1 MDRDSSCEGISD
13 QGWWDFM
20 LTSLQSREEAAAA
33 SALPITRTSA
43 REVMLSAP
51 FQHPGPGPA
60 SDRMDPVPESR
71 SHGQQKTA

>member
-1 MDRDSSCEGISD
+1 MDCDSSCESISD
-13 QGWWDFM
+13 QGWWNFM

-33 SALPITRTSA
+33 SAFPITRTSA
-43 REVMLSAP
+43 REVMLSAS

-60 SDRMDPVPESR
+60 SDRMDPAPESR